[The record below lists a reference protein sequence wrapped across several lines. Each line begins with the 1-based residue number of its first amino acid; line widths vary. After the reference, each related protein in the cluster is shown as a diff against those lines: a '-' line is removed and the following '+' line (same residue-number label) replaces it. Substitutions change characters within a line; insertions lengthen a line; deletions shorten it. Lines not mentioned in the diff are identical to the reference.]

1 MRIDK
6 TGNAWEWWEDFW
18 TDVSN
23 WLTGEKEKAATNDDG
38 TATIGV
44 TCSAAFGA
52 ALSVSAGITYDMHG
66 NIGLAATGNTGAGFP
81 SAGVGLFISGS
92 NAPNIYKQNGL
103 GATVGASGGPAVVA
117 VGAEY
122 NMLIDQEAGTVY
134 HGGTAS
140 ATVGL
145 YPTVVEV
152 HGEVGYT
159 GVIGFNVFDVLIN
172 ISNWL
177 AHI

>member
-1 MRIDK
+1 M
-6 TGNAWEWWEDFW
+6 
-18 TDVSN
+18 
-23 WLTGEKEKAATNDDG
+23 
-38 TATIGV
+38 GV
-44 TCSAAFGA
+44 T
-52 ALSVSAGITYDMHG
+52 I
-66 NIGLAATGNTGAGFP
+66 
-81 SAGVGLFISGS
+81 
-92 NAPNIYKQNGL
+92 
-103 GATVGASGGPAVVA
+103 GASGGPAVVA

-122 NMLIDQEAGTVY
+122 NMLIDKEADTVY
-134 HGGTAS
+134 HGGTVS

-159 GVIGFNVFDVLIN
+159 EVIGFNVFDVLIN